1 MHHDCFAGCTTHEK
15 QGWLAINSLIVLA
28 CLLGLWQALVVL
40 NRVPPYI
47 LPGPFLVGSAIH
59 ERLPSLLSSLWI
71 TTEEAA
77 IGLIASIVVGVAVAM
92 IFAQW
97 RGLRQLLYP
106 YTILLQTVPI
116 VAIAPLIILWVG
128 AGIFAVMV
136 VTFIICLAPIIAN
149 TTPGLISVDE
159 NLIHLFVMHK
169 ATPAQLLFKLRLP
182 NALPNLF
189 TGIRISAGISVIGG
203 ITGELFAGSTRVG
216 EGGLGYA
223 IIYANNQ
230 METSYMFALVF
241 AATVLG
247 FTFFFIVMFLEWLA
261 LHNWHESSR
270 AQTLE

>member
-1 MHHDCFAGCTTHEK
+1 MKK
-15 QGWLAINSLIVLA
+15 QGLLVINSAIVFA
-28 CLLGLWQALVVL
+28 CLLGLWQAVVWL
-40 NRVPPYI
+40 NHLPAYI
-47 LPGPFLVGSAIH
+47 LPGPLSVATALR
-59 ERLPSLLSSLWI
+59 ERFPSLLNSLWI

-77 IGLIASIVVGVAVAM
+77 GGLMASVVVGVAAAM

-97 RGLRQLLYP
+97 RWLRQLLYP

-116 VAIAPLIILWVG
+116 VAIAPLIINWAG
-128 AGIFAVMV
+128 AGIFPVMI
-136 VTFIICLAPIIAN
+136 VTFIICLAPVIAN
-149 TTPGLISVDE
+149 ATQGLISVDE

-169 ATPAQLLFKLRLP
+169 ATPAQILFKLRLP

-223 IIYANNQ
+223 IIYASNQ
-230 METSYMFALVF
+230 METGYLFALVF

-247 FTFFFIVMFLEWLA
+247 FSFFFIVMFMQWLF

-270 AQTLE
+270 PQTTE